1 MYKETFPIRV
11 YLIRQQS
18 EKKMK
23 SEMRE
28 ISPNFKCI
36 AYESTN
42 RNHDD
47 DQKKLGEED
56 RKKQHFLFYLKSK
69 FFDCFCDDWNI
80 FVDQVCETCF
90 PFMTFLFCVQI
101 LIWKQKKNN
110 ACKDLRTFKAIKKE
124 INREICQKLST
135 KQLGSKQKRSSFT
148 FLWLIATIL
157 CLINQSLR
165 WIPSTNIT

>member
-1 MYKETFPIRV
+1 MFLCTKKLFQSGYISSDSKAKKKWSQRWEKFPPI
-11 YLIRQQS
+11 L
-18 EKKMK
+18 
-23 SEMRE
+23 
-28 ISPNFKCI
+28 N
-36 AYESTN
+36 ALLTN